1 MKILLVNKFHY
12 LKGGSEKYYFEL
24 GKLLKEYGNEIA
36 YFTMKNEN
44 NIETGDKQYYANEID
59 LNNSSKLKALDVI
72 YSKENYRKFEK
83 AIKDFKPDIVHLN
96 NFQRQ
101 LSESIIECCYKYK
114 IPTIF
119 TAHDM
124 QAICPAI
131 SMLDSDKKICEDCM
145 CGKYINCIKK
155 KCIKKSTMKSLLGA
169 IEGKYY
175 RYKKVYNKKI
185 NYIITPSEFYKNKF
199 IEDGISKD
207 RIQSIHNFIDTSEY
221 DLKIEDQ
228 DYVFYSGRL
237 SREKGILNL
246 IEAFFKLIKENEEL
260 KDKKLLIAGD
270 GPERKN
276 IEEIIKVNKLERNII
291 LLGYLN
297 QDILKDYIRKC
308 KFAVIP
314 SIWYENGP
322 YSIIEIQ
329 LIGKAIIGSNI
340 GGIPEM
346 VINNENGLTYKYD
359 DINELM
365 ENMKLFFKNKELVK
379 KYGIKAKEFAKK
391 EYDKKE
397 YYKKIKKIYRD
408 SINEN
413 KKRE

>member
-1 MKILLVNKFHY
+1 MRILLVNKFHY

-114 IPTIF
+114 IPIIF

-185 NYIITPSEFYKNKF
+185 NYIITPSEFYRNKF
-199 IEDGISKD
+199 IKDGISED
-207 RIQSIHNFIDTSEY
+207 RIQVIRNFIDTKKY

-237 SREKGILNL
+237 SKEKGILNL
-246 IEAFFKLIKENEEL
+246 IEAFSKLIKENEEL
-260 KDKKLLIAGD
+260 KDKKLLVAGD
-270 GPERKN
+270 GPEREN
-276 IEEIIKVNKLERNII
+276 IEEIIKVNKLEKNII
-291 LLGYLN
+291 LLGYLK

-308 KFAVIP
+308 KFAIVP
-314 SIWYENGP
+314 SICYENCP
-322 YSIIEIQ
+322 YSVIELQ
-329 LIGKAIIGSNI
+329 LIGKAIIGADI

-346 VINNENGLTYKYD
+346 IKNDENGLTYKHD
-359 DINELM
+359 NMDELM
-365 ENMKLFFKNKELVK
+365 RKMKLLFNDENLARKL
-379 KYGIKAKEFAKK
+379 GIKAKEFAKK

-397 YYKKIKKIYRD
+397 YYDKLIDIYNKVKIDNSK
-408 SINEN
+408 E
-413 KKRE
+413 